1 MITQH
6 SATIFVDRDGV
17 INQDSDDFIKSLAEW
32 HPIPNS
38 IEALAALSQRFNII
52 VITNQSG
59 IARGLLTTAELDA
72 MHTELKK
79 QVHAFGGSITDILYC
94 PHGPNDL
101 CTCRKP
107 KPGLLLQ
114 AQEKYALNLKNS
126 WCIGDSYRDLEAGLA
141 VGTQAAL
148 VRTGKGLRTLAQH
161 PELEKTLRI
170 FDDLNAFS
178 TWILTLDTQKDTSC

>member
-1 MITQH
+1 MIAQYP
-6 SATIFVDRDGV
+6 ATIFVDRDGV
-17 INQDSDDFIKSLAEW
+17 INQDSDAFIKSMAEW
-32 HPIPNS
+32 HPIPGS

-59 IARGLLTTAELDA
+59 IARGLLTKTDLDA

-79 QVHAFGGSITDILYC
+79 QVHALSGTITDILYC

-101 CTCRKP
+101 CNCRKP

-114 AQEKYALNLKNS
+114 AQEKYTLNLENS

-141 VGTQAAL
+141 VGSQVAL

-161 PELEKTLRI
+161 PELEKTLPI
-170 FDDLNAFS
+170 FDNLNAFS
-178 TWILTLDTQKDTSC
+178 TWILNKDTPC